1 MEMEKTVKEVSEVT
15 GLAVEQEQAY
25 ESLAVMLIQKD
36 QELVP
41 YQEGESMN
49 PMGVARVTKDTY
61 NKMCGRH
68 ITLTEKEVAVFV
80 ERGSLPGLCVRQ
92 LADIIHMHNSNGKAQ
107 SLSGF
112 PMITILPFP

>member
-61 NKMCGRH
+61 NKMCGRKLRYLWNGVLCRDCACVSLLTSYIC
-68 ITLTEKEVAVFV
+68 ITQMGKLRVY
-80 ERGSLPGLCVRQ
+80 
-92 LADIIHMHNSNGKAQ
+92 LA
-107 SLSGF
+107 F
-112 PMITILPFP
+112 P